1 MRDIARHEIIDILL
15 IQKNSI
21 RQRFKRHYITGNI
34 LPSIFKIKP
43 FFLPQREIIR
53 FQSRKF
59 FQETT
64 ISVEKVKR
72 DE

>member
-21 RQRFKRHYITGNI
+21 RQRLKGITLQKIFCLQYILN
-34 LPSIFKIKP
+34 KP
-43 FFLPQREIIR
+43 FFLPQQIIR
-53 FQSRKF
+53 FQSRKL

-64 ISVEKVKR
+64 ISAEKVKR